1 MIPVVSPGS
10 GSSERCSH
18 LPTVTELN
26 TGGAVI
32 GVEVWVALAWVP
44 GAQVAPY
51 LIGGGPV

>member
-1 MIPVVSPGS
+1 M
-10 GSSERCSH
+10 
-18 LPTVTELN
+18 PTVTELN

-51 LIGGGPV
+51 LIGGPCVSIFRWQSLGKRCR